1 MLETAGKPDDDQP
14 LNRVEIRRFRGLSE
28 LSLDSLGRFNILL
41 GANDVGKTSVL
52 EAIFLLT
59 GFVNQQLPIRVQD
72 WRGLPINTFDDLEV
86 LFYNIDLDRPIDLA
100 GHSVGPVAR
109 RQLQISAPYTE
120 LDMTADSP
128 ASPGTANDSAR
139 TRGSVGDQSSS
150 AIPIGSRV
158 LRYDATVEQHQ
169 GERSSF
175 SGTLRVV
182 DANRIRFQNIG
193 KPSNDHTILARYVT
207 PRPGYDGSA
216 IATLIVRKQVAR
228 LVNFLKVINPRIGD
242 IATSGDIVYVDI
254 GLDRLIPL
262 NMFGGAMVRAASLL
276 SHCILGNERILLV
289 DELENGLHHAA
300 VRPLLRALLVL
311 SRDQDMQ
318 VFVTTHSVGVL
329 ESLLDVLEDDGFSEH
344 RSTTHCFTLQR
355 DRDGRVHPYRYEYS
369 QFEHCVRHGIEIR

>member
-1 MLETAGKPDDDQP
+1 MTNDQP
-14 LNRVEIRRFRGLSE
+14 LDRVEIRRFRGLSE
-28 LSLDSLGRFNILL
+28 LDLDRLGRFNVLL

-72 WRGLPINTFDDLEV
+72 WRSLPINTFDDLEV
-86 LFYNIDLDRPIDLA
+86 LFHDLDLDRPIDLV
-100 GHSVGPVAR
+100 GHSAGAVVR
-109 RQLQISAPYTE
+109 RCLKISAPHTE
-120 LDMTADSP
+120 LDEMTADSP
-128 ASPGTANDSAR
+128 ASGSGNASSR
-139 TRGSVGDQSSS
+139 KRGSAAQTADQSSS
-150 AIPIGSRV
+150 VIAAGTRV
-158 LRYDATVEQHQ
+158 LRYDATVQPRQ

-182 DANRIRFQNIG
+182 DDNTVGFKNLG
-193 KPSNDHTILARYVT
+193 MPSDDQTISARYVS

-216 IATLIVRKQVAR
+216 IAALIVRKQVAR
-228 LVNFLKVINPRIGD
+228 LVSFLKVINPRIGD

-254 GLDRLIPL
+254 GLDRMIPL
-262 NMFGGAMVRAASLL
+262 NMFGGALVRAASIL
-276 SHCILGNERILLV
+276 SHCILGNERVLLV

-300 VRPLLRALLVL
+300 VRPLLQALLVL
-311 SRDQDMQ
+311 SRDQDIQ

-329 ESLLDVLEDDGFSEH
+329 DSLLDVLADDEFSEH

-355 DRDGRVHPYRYEYS
+355 AHTGHVRPYRYEYA